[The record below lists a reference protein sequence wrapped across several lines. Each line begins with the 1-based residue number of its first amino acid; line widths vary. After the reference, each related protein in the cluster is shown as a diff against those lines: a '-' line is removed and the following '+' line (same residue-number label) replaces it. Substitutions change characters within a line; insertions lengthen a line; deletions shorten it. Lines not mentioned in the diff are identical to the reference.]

1 MTDDVL
7 KRVLEMKSA
16 ARRDASVAAERRK
29 AAAFA
34 VPEISEAQKRYVRA
48 LHASMLHPT
57 ASGKEK
63 AETAHA
69 EYLDALKANGFSEAD
84 FLPRAEC
91 PLCGDTGVYR
101 GRMCK
106 CVKEALVHELGIACD
121 ISPEGFCL
129 DDFDAAKL
137 GDAKQAES
145 LAKAYSLMKKYTANF
160 PGVNR
165 LTLVL
170 TGATGTGKT
179 MLAEAMARQFIRGGR
194 SALVVSAV
202 NFNNLMLR
210 THTSPYSEREAML
223 RNVLT
228 AEMLVIDDLGT
239 EPRYNNVTCE
249 YLLMVLE
256 ERVAKGLVTVVT
268 TNLSSDRIMK
278 QYNERVYSRMFDK
291 RRSLAIEF
299 EGDDLRLN

>member
-1 MTDDVL
+1 
-7 KRVLEMKSA
+7 
-16 ARRDASVAAERRK
+16 
-29 AAAFA
+29 
-34 VPEISEAQKRYVRA
+34 
-48 LHASMLHPT
+48 
-57 ASGKEK
+57 
-63 AETAHA
+63 
-69 EYLDALKANGFSEAD
+69 
-84 FLPRAEC
+84 
-91 PLCGDTGVYR
+91 
-101 GRMCK
+101 
-106 CVKEALVHELGIACD
+106 
-121 ISPEGFCL
+121 
-129 DDFDAAKL
+129 
-137 GDAKQAES
+137 
-145 LAKAYSLMKKYTANF
+145 
-160 PGVNR
+160 
-165 LTLVL
+165 
-170 TGATGTGKT
+170 
-179 MLAEAMARQFIRGGR
+179 MARQFIRGGR